1 MKNMIEVPSEKD
13 FYRTTNVELTNDHN
27 GLQKVHYR
35 DCNIAM
41 RSITDFTSIE
51 IEAETLDKEKL
62 PEYEKE
68 MDAFKEKVKNMG
80 QFDGPLERP
89 EPPIKKVIIIG
100 TIVTYFNGMVRV
112 IVDEFDEFEK
122 EYFNY
127 LKMSRLDL
135 GIEK

>member
-1 MKNMIEVPSEKD
+1 MIEVPSEKD

-41 RSITDFTSIE
+41 RSITDFTSIKNE
-51 IEAETLDKEKL
+51 VETLDEEKL

-68 MDAFKEKVKNMG
+68 MEVFMEKVKNRNQM
-80 QFDGPLERP
+80 DGPLERP
-89 EPPIKKVIIIG
+89 EPPIKKVKITG

-112 IVDEFDEFEK
+112 IVDDFEDFEK
-122 EYFNY
+122 EYFEY

-135 GIEK
+135 GIDKD